1 MYTKRIRQVYKHCN
15 NISYTDEE
23 GLYITLYLIEYV
35 ILSWMNILSIQKGKT
50 IFYIQR
56 YLMSIVRHILCIS
69 IYVCLL
75 NFTLCSYTI
84 LYYVI
89 LDYYLILFGIS
100 TILY

>member
-50 IFYIQR
+50 IFYIHTVHTKM

-69 IYVCLL
+69 IYVC
-75 NFTLCSYTI
+75 
-84 LYYVI
+84 
-89 LDYYLILFGIS
+89 
-100 TILY
+100 

>member
-50 IFYIQR
+50 ISYIHTVHTKM

-69 IYVCLL
+69 IYVC
-75 NFTLCSYTI
+75 
-84 LYYVI
+84 
-89 LDYYLILFGIS
+89 
-100 TILY
+100 